1 MNHKLTYLT
10 DAEKAVSR
18 RGNAVSDGADVNS
31 EED

>member
-1 MNHKLTYLT
+1 MNQKLTYLI
-10 DAEKAVSR
+10 DPEKAVSS